1 MNGALDGDCPFQIG
15 SYGQWCVV
23 RDVACFGTAGTIR
36 SDKTCQC
43 ELCFTILK
51 NSKKLYKI
59 KEQIQRRGFNFRT
72 AMEIVNHV
80 ELTTTYYGFM
90 CSFIRTEPKWF
101 NPHGMDLK
109 HHVKLQMEHYK
120 SIQNSPAKDQI
131 CKFSGGNIPSDD
143 NFIQQFAVLYKSN
156 EHGIQDSLVTLLL
169 KALVTKMA
177 GKKNA
182 RYDDKV

>member
-1 MNGALDGDCPFQIG
+1 MN
-15 SYGQWCVV
+15 
-23 RDVACFGTAGTIR
+23 
-36 SDKTCQC
+36 
-43 ELCFTILK
+43 
-51 NSKKLYKI
+51 
-59 KEQIQRRGFNFRT
+59 
-72 AMEIVNHV
+72 
-80 ELTTTYYGFM
+80 YYRNCSTDYNFM

-101 NPHGMDLK
+101 NLHGMDLK
-109 HHVKLQMEHYK
+109 HNVKLQMEYYK
-120 SIQNSPAKDQI
+120 SIQNSPAKYQI
-131 CKFSGGNIPSDD
+131 CKFSGGNIPSDH